1 MNREDFPMLQKNII
15 YLDNGAT
22 TLKPQSVIEAT
33 TDYYQ
38 NYTANA
44 HRGDYDL
51 SLKVDLAY
59 EAVREKVRRF
69 IHAREESEIV
79 FTSGAT
85 ESLNMI
91 VKCFMKEH
99 LQSGDEV
106 LLTKSEHASNLLPWL
121 ELAKE
126 LGIQIRYIPLT
137 ETHQVTMENI
147 KKVTT
152 SKTKVISIAAITNV
166 LGDIRPIHEIGLF
179 CKEHNIYFV
188 VDGAQSAP
196 HIKTDVI
203 EDEIDFFAFSAH
215 KMLGPT
221 GVGVLYGKKELLEEM
236 HPLKVGGGMNQTF
249 RADGFYEYQALPLR
263 LEAGTQNIAGVIAFG
278 EAIDYLSNIGFEKIK
293 RQEHELKEYFLK
305 QSKEVEDLIIY
316 NPDTSSTT
324 IAFNLKDVFAGD
336 TAAYLNTYHICIRAG
351 NHCAKILKDEL
362 GVANTCRISFY
373 FYNSKDEIDFLIKVL
388 KNAKNVFRKV

>member
-22 TLKPQSVIEAT
+22 TLKPQSVIDAT

-137 ETHQVTMENI
+137 KTHQVTMENI

-152 SKTKVISIAAITNV
+152 SKTKVISVAAITNV

-196 HIKTDVI
+196 HSETDVI

-362 GVANTCRISFY
+362 GVVNTCRISFY

>member
-137 ETHQVTMENI
+137 KTHQVTMENI

-152 SKTKVISIAAITNV
+152 SKTKVISVAAITNV
-166 LGDIRPIHEIGLF
+166 LGDIRPIHEIGRF

-362 GVANTCRISFY
+362 GVANTSRISFY

>member
-1 MNREDFPMLQKNII
+1 
-15 YLDNGAT
+15 
-22 TLKPQSVIEAT
+22 
-33 TDYYQ
+33 
-38 NYTANA
+38 
-44 HRGDYDL
+44 
-51 SLKVDLAY
+51 
-59 EAVREKVRRF
+59 
-69 IHAREESEIV
+69 
-79 FTSGAT
+79 
-85 ESLNMI
+85 MI

-137 ETHQVTMENI
+137 KTHQVTMENI

-152 SKTKVISIAAITNV
+152 SKTKVISVAAITNV

-221 GVGVLYGKKELLEEM
+221 GVGVLYAKKELLEEM

-388 KNAKNVFRKV
+388 KNAKNIFRKV

>member
-1 MNREDFPMLQKNII
+1 
-15 YLDNGAT
+15 
-22 TLKPQSVIEAT
+22 
-33 TDYYQ
+33 
-38 NYTANA
+38 
-44 HRGDYDL
+44 
-51 SLKVDLAY
+51 
-59 EAVREKVRRF
+59 
-69 IHAREESEIV
+69 
-79 FTSGAT
+79 
-85 ESLNMI
+85 
-91 VKCFMKEH
+91 
-99 LQSGDEV
+99 
-106 LLTKSEHASNLLPWL
+106 
-121 ELAKE
+121 
-126 LGIQIRYIPLT
+126 
-137 ETHQVTMENI
+137 MENI

-152 SKTKVISIAAITNV
+152 FKTKVISVAAITNV

-293 RQEHELKEYFLK
+293 RQEYKLKEYFLK

-324 IAFNLKDVFAGD
+324 IAFNLKDLFAGD

>member
-22 TLKPQSVIEAT
+22 TLKPQSVIDAT

-137 ETHQVTMENI
+137 KTHQVTMENI

-152 SKTKVISIAAITNV
+152 SKTKVISVAAITNV

-188 VDGAQSAP
+188 VDGA
-196 HIKTDVI
+196 
-203 EDEIDFFAFSAH
+203 
-215 KMLGPT
+215 
-221 GVGVLYGKKELLEEM
+221 
-236 HPLKVGGGMNQTF
+236 
-249 RADGFYEYQALPLR
+249 
-263 LEAGTQNIAGVIAFG
+263 
-278 EAIDYLSNIGFEKIK
+278 
-293 RQEHELKEYFLK
+293 
-305 QSKEVEDLIIY
+305 
-316 NPDTSSTT
+316 
-324 IAFNLKDVFAGD
+324 
-336 TAAYLNTYHICIRAG
+336 
-351 NHCAKILKDEL
+351 
-362 GVANTCRISFY
+362 
-373 FYNSKDEIDFLIKVL
+373 KVL
-388 KNAKNVFRKV
+388 LILRPMSSKMKLTFSHFLLTRC